1 MALFDDDGI
10 PLHLTTVLILFLVPN
25 MVLIVF
31 TCFGAYLII
40 MSGRHPRFRHM
51 AGRITNFFSRG
62 ALDRIITSIL
72 TQLGHENQGSCDQEL
87 SHERY
92 GWKGSRITMHSVSA
106 AMNGGR
112 HDSDYILLIP
122 LQLDMLL
129 TVLIY
134 KILHRDVYFETC
146 QSYLTTYHNRP
157 KKVVCW
163 LKYTDKVISDLSINS
178 SLNAYCL
185 NQSITYIN
193 HDYNTVIC
201 VQYGLKLIN
210 TIDTVTSII
219 AWHQAIVFIITQ
231 SVVFAYWWQRKLR
244 KLPAWFRLTGQK
256 RQMIRLLFIYIPF
269 VPYISVFV
277 LIAPV
282 YFILMERRRID
293 MTRHLLYACSKFVIA
308 NVAHI
313 HLYTLSK
320 WYSTTTLLDPERD
333 LNVTRVNVTES
344 SNCFSERRMSSALQT
359 NGNIS
364 VLKER
369 RNSLRVRNEVCEKEI
384 MLDASNNV

>member
-1 MALFDDDGI
+1 MAMFDDDGI
-10 PLHLTTVLILFLVPN
+10 PLHLTTVLILFLIPN
-25 MVLIVF
+25 MILIVF

-40 MSGRHPRFRHM
+40 MSGRHPRFRHI

-62 ALDRIITSIL
+62 ALDYIITSIL
-72 TQLGHENQGSCDQEL
+72 TQLGHENQGSYDEEL
-87 SHERY
+87 SHERV
-92 GWKGSRITMHSVSA
+92 GWKGSRITMRSVSA

-146 QSYLTTYHNRP
+146 QSYLTTYHDRP

-178 SLNAYCL
+178 PLNAYCL

-201 VQYGLKLIN
+201 VQYGFKLIN
-210 TIDTVTSII
+210 SIDTVTSII

-244 KLPAWFRLTGQK
+244 KLPAWFQLTHQK
-256 RQMIRLLFIYIPF
+256 RQMTRRLFIYSAF
-269 VPYISVFV
+269 VPYIIVFV
-277 LIAPV
+277 LIAPF

-308 NVAHI
+308 TIAHI

-320 WYSTTTLLDPERD
+320 WYSTATSLDSEQD
-333 LNVTRVNVTES
+333 SKSTRLHLTEP
-344 SNCFSERRMSSALQT
+344 SNCFNERRISLALPT
-359 NGNIS
+359 NGSIS
-364 VLKER
+364 VKKER
-369 RNSLRVRNEVCEKEI
+369 QNLLLVDKEVCQEEAI
-384 MLDASNNV
+384 LDASSNV